1 MIKFLID
8 NALSPQISVGL
19 VQAGYGAI
27 HVRDLNMGTAPDI
40 DIFNIAIAQQRTII
54 SADTD
59 FGTLLALRSER
70 FPSIILFRRGIS
82 HIPQTQLSILLI
94 NLPNIAELLEQG
106 SIIIFDKN
114 RIRTKILPIDSSED
128 NES

>member
-1 MIKFLID
+1 MKFLID
-8 NALSPQISVGL
+8 NALSPQIAIGL
-19 VQAGYGAI
+19 VEAGYDAI
-27 HVRDLNMGTAPDI
+27 HVRDLNMGTSPDI

-70 FPSIILFRRGIS
+70 FPSVILFRRGIS
-82 HIPQTQLSILLI
+82 HIPQTQLSILLL
-94 NLPNIAELLEQG
+94 NLPNISELLEQG

-114 RIRTKILPIDSSED
+114 RIRTRTLPIDSNED
-128 NES
+128 N